1 MALQKT
7 INFKGITVGDA
18 YLKIQS
24 FNGSKELLKFDL
36 ATHSKAGEQALAVT
50 SARIRWRNR
59 LLNQS
64 PSGFLGQ
71 TRRASCLRKL
81 NLLTASK

>member
-7 INFKGITVGDA
+7 IIFKGISVGNA

-36 ATHSKAGEQALAVT
+36 ATHSKAGEQALTVSSFEIPYNIAGENPIKQAYAHLKT
-50 SARIRWRNR
+50 LPEFA
-59 LLNQS
+59 
-64 PSGFLGQ
+64 GA
-71 TRRASCLRKL
+71 TDC
-81 NLLTASK
+81 